1 LIGRQLLLLLDGN
14 NLLYRSF
21 WAIKQPLKTSSGQ
34 PTGAVFGFTNTLKK
48 IINNYDFKYIAVAFD
63 RHEDTFRKKIYP
75 EYKASRQAMP
85 EELISQVPYIK
96 RMTMALGAM
105 SLEKPGFEADDIIAT
120 LSQMS
125 LKQEID
131 VVIISGD
138 KDLLQLVGPNIK
150 VFDPLKNIT
159 FDEDAIHER
168 FGVKSANILDMLALM
183 GDKSDNIPGVPG
195 IGPKTATGLIVKFGS
210 IEELLSQTD
219 RIKNIKQ
226 RERLNKYAD
235 MAILSKRLITLDTNV
250 DLDVDID
257 SLEFTG
263 PNIIELEKIYNE
275 LEFHKFKQELNKTT
289 DNPGII
295 NKDDK
300 QPNNYTLVQDETGLK
315 DMILSLRKAGRF
327 AIDLETTSLDPI
339 DAEIVGFAFS
349 IKPHSGWYVPTG
361 HIGPDAIKQLTIETV
376 LKNLRPV
383 LSDPAIKKVGQN
395 IKYDISC
402 LKKYNETIL
411 GIDFDT
417 MIAAYLLE
425 PDNRRY
431 NLDRLCNIYLDRS
444 KISYKEVTGQKNKQI
459 GFEKVSMEK
468 ALQYAAE
475 DADTTI
481 HLYEVLSPLLSK
493 NGLEPV
499 NIKIEI
505 PLIEVLAEMELC
517 GIKIDPKMLGIMSD
531 KISIEIESL
540 SKKIYE
546 IAGHPFNINSPK
558 QLSEVLFE
566 EIGLPIIKKTK
577 TSQSTNV
584 EVLNQ
589 LAMQHPLPET
599 ILEYRSLSKLKSTY
613 LDALP
618 KLIHHKTKRLHTSF
632 HQTVAATG
640 RLSSSEPNLQ
650 NIPIRTN
657 HGKQI
662 RKAFIAERNCL
673 FLGADYS
680 QIELRILA
688 HFSKDPNFVDA
699 FLKDEDIHKETA
711 SKIFNI
717 PTGLVNQEM
726 RRKAKTIN
734 FGIIYGMSSFRL
746 SRELKV
752 PPMEAKHFI
761 DQYYERYK
769 GIKSFMDIVIKEAR
783 ENGLITTIGGR
794 HRMLPNINSKNHNL
808 RQLSERIAIN
818 SVIQGSAADIIKIA
832 MINIYEH
839 IKTSGANA
847 KMILQIHDELI
858 FELPEKELDPLKKLV
873 KDKMEGAWKLN
884 VPLTVDM
891 AWGQNWAEIH

>member
-1 LIGRQLLLLLDGN
+1 MAEPLLILLDGN

-48 IINNYDFKYIAVAFD
+48 IMDNYDFKYIAVAFD

-75 EYKASRQAMP
+75 EYKANRQTMP

-96 RMTMALGAM
+96 RITTALGAI

-120 LSQMS
+120 LSQRS
-125 LKQEID
+125 SNRGID
-131 VVIISGD
+131 VIIISGD
-138 KDLLQLVGPNIK
+138 KDLLQLVGPKIK

-159 FDEDAIHER
+159 FNEDTVYER
-168 FGVKSANILDMLALM
+168 FGVKPANILDMLALM

-195 IGPKTATGLIVKFGS
+195 IGQKTATDLIVKFGS

-219 RIKNIKQ
+219 SIKSIKQ
-226 RERLNKYAD
+226 REKINKNAD
-235 MAILSKRLITLDTNV
+235 KAILSKHLITLDTSV
-250 DLDVDID
+250 DLDTDID
-257 SLEFTG
+257 SLKFTG
-263 PNIIELEKIYNE
+263 PNITELEKIYDE
-275 LEFHKFKQELNKTT
+275 LEFHKFKQELDKTAH
-289 DNPGII
+289 DSDII
-295 NKDDK
+295 NKNDK
-300 QPNNYTLVQDETGLK
+300 QPNDYTLVQDETGLK
-315 DMILSLRKAGRF
+315 NMVISLRKAGRF

-339 DAEIVGFAFS
+339 DAEIVGLSFS
-349 IKPHSGWYVPTG
+349 IKPYSGWYVPTG
-361 HIGPDAIKQLTIETV
+361 HIGQGDIKQLPLETV

-383 LSDPAIKKVGQN
+383 LSDPTIKKIGQN

-402 LKKYNETIL
+402 LKKYNETIQ

-431 NLDRLCNIYLDRS
+431 NLDRLCKVYLGRP
-444 KISYKEVTGQKNKQI
+444 KISYKEVTGQKNKHI
-459 GFEKVSMEK
+459 GFEKVSIQD

-481 HLYEVLSPLLSK
+481 HLYEVLSPLLLK
-493 NGLEPV
+493 NGLGHV

-505 PLIEVLAEMELC
+505 PLIEVLADMEEC

-531 KISIEIESL
+531 KMSAETELL
-540 SKKIYE
+540 SQKIYE

-558 QLSEVLFE
+558 QLAEVLFE
-566 EIGLPIIKKTK
+566 EMGLPVIKKTK
-577 TSQSTNV
+577 TGQSTNV
-584 EVLNQ
+584 EVLSQ

-618 KLIHHKTKRLHTSF
+618 RLIHHKTKRLHTSF

-662 RKAFIAERNCL
+662 RKAFIAKKGCL

-680 QIELRILA
+680 QIELRVLA
-688 HFSKDPNFVDA
+688 HFSKDPNFMDA
-699 FLKDEDIHKETA
+699 FLKGEDIHKETA

-717 PTGLVNQEM
+717 PPGLVNQEM
-726 RRKAKTIN
+726 RRKAKAIN

-746 SRELKV
+746 SRELKI
-752 PPMEAKHFI
+752 PPVEAKHFI
-761 DQYYERYK
+761 DQYYEKYK
-769 GIKSFMDIVIKEAR
+769 GIKSFMNIVIQEAR
-783 ENGLITTIGGR
+783 ENGLITTMAGR
-794 HRMLPNINSKNHNL
+794 HRILPDINSKNHNL
-808 RQLSERIAIN
+808 RQLSERMAVN
-818 SVIQGSAADIIKIA
+818 SIIQGSAADIIKIA
-832 MINIYEH
+832 MINIHEH
-839 IKTSGANA
+839 IKGTGTNA
-847 KMILQIHDELI
+847 HMILQIHDELI
-858 FELPEKELDPLKKLV
+858 FEVQEGELDPLKKLV
-873 KDKMEGAWKLN
+873 KDKMEGALKLD